1 MPSVHLLIKAFFFVL
16 NRDLSRHTWVIIS
29 LKDSYYLH
37 QVCLIYEST
46 CDTFT

>member
-1 MPSVHLLIKAFFFVL
+1 MPSVHLLIKALFFVL
-16 NRDLSRHTWVIIS
+16 NGDLSCHTWVIIS
-29 LKDSYYLH
+29 LKNSYLH